1 MRSSKS
7 GESTLLVAG
16 AIALVFAIGVAGL
29 QAVGLGLRSMQL
41 HEAALV
47 AARTMA
53 HGLRVGD
60 PAAMPCWEASDGL
73 LRPAAY
79 SDAEV
84 CRAVVSNMGGLDPRQ
99 ASVRVKQAGMD
110 LVGNP
115 TRFTVTISYREPVS
129 SPVLRLFVGDNFVAT
144 SDATYSI
151 Y

>member
-1 MRSSKS
+1 MKS

-29 QAVGLGLRSMQL
+29 QAVGFGLRSMQL
-41 HEAALV
+41 HEAAL
-47 AARTMA
+47 AASRTMA
-53 HGLRVGD
+53 HGLRVGNSG
-60 PAAMPCWEASDGL
+60 AMPCWEASDGL

-99 ASVRVKQAGMD
+99 ASVRVRQAGLD

-129 SPVLRLFVGDNFVAT
+129 SPVLRLFVGDSFVAT

>member
-29 QAVGLGLRSMQL
+29 QAVGFGLRSMQL

-60 PAAMPCWEASDGL
+60 PAAMSCWEASDGL

-84 CRAVVSNMGGLDPRQ
+84 CRAVVSNLGGLDPRQ

-144 SDATYSI
+144 GDATYSI

>member
-29 QAVGLGLRSMQL
+29 QAVGFGLRSMQL

-60 PAAMPCWEASDGL
+60 PAAMSCWEASDGL

-84 CRAVVSNMGGLDPRQ
+84 CRAVVSNLDRLDPRQ

>member
-29 QAVGLGLRSMQL
+29 QAVGFGLRSMQL

-60 PAAMPCWEASDGL
+60 PAAMSCWEASDGL

-84 CRAVVSNMGGLDPRQ
+84 CRAVVSNLGGLDPRQ

-129 SPVLRLFVGDNFVAT
+129 SPVLRLIVGDNFVAT

>member
-7 GESTLLVAG
+7 GESTLLVAA
-16 AIALVFAIGVAGL
+16 AISLVFAIGVAGL
-29 QAVGLGLRSMQL
+29 QAVGFGLRSMQL

-47 AARTMA
+47 ASRTMA
-53 HGLRVGD
+53 QGLRVGN
-60 PAAMPCWEASDGL
+60 PSAVPCWEASDGL

-79 SDAEV
+79 DEAEV

-99 ASVRVKQAGMD
+99 ATVRVRQAGMD
-110 LVGNP
+110 LLGNP
-115 TRFTVTISYREPVS
+115 TRFTVTITYREPVN
-129 SPVLRLFVGDNFVAT
+129 SPVLRLFVGDSFVAT

>member
-84 CRAVVSNMGGLDPRQ
+84 CRAVVSNLGGLDPRQ

>member
-29 QAVGLGLRSMQL
+29 QAVGFGLRSMQL

-60 PAAMPCWEASDGL
+60 PAAMSCWEASDGL

-84 CRAVVSNMGGLDPRQ
+84 CRAVVSNLDGLDPRQ

>member
-29 QAVGLGLRSMQL
+29 QAVGFGLRSMQL

-60 PAAMPCWEASDGL
+60 PAAMSCWEASDGL

-84 CRAVVSNMGGLDPRQ
+84 CRAIVSNLDGLDPRQ

-129 SPVLRLFVGDNFVAT
+129 SPVLRLIVGDNFVAT

>member
-29 QAVGLGLRSMQL
+29 QAVGFGLRSMQL
-41 HEAALV
+41 HEAAVV

-60 PAAMPCWEASDGL
+60 PAAMSCWEASDGL

-84 CRAVVSNMGGLDPRQ
+84 CRAVVANLGGLDPRQ

>member
-1 MRSSKS
+1 
-7 GESTLLVAG
+7 
-16 AIALVFAIGVAGL
+16 
-29 QAVGLGLRSMQL
+29 MQL

-60 PAAMPCWEASDGL
+60 PAAMSCWEAGDGL

-84 CRAVVSNMGGLDPRQ
+84 CRAVVSNLGGLDPRQ

>member
-1 MRSSKS
+1 MRRSKS

-16 AIALVFAIGVAGL
+16 AIAPVFAIGVAGL
-29 QAVGLGLRSMQL
+29 QAVGFGLRSMQL

-47 AARTMA
+47 ASRTMA

-84 CRAVVSNMGGLDPRQ
+84 CRAVVSNMGGLDPRH
-99 ASVRVKQAGMD
+99 ASVQVKQAGMD
-110 LVGNP
+110 LAGNP

-129 SPVLRLFVGDNFVAT
+129 SPVLRLFLGDNFVAT

>member
-29 QAVGLGLRSMQL
+29 QAVGFGLRSMQL

-60 PAAMPCWEASDGL
+60 PAAMSCWEASDGL

-84 CRAVVSNMGGLDPRQ
+84 CRAVVSNLGGLDPRQ

>member
-1 MRSSKS
+1 MRSLKS

-29 QAVGLGLRSMQL
+29 QAIGFGLRSMQL
-41 HEAALV
+41 HEAAVV
-47 AARTMA
+47 ASRTIA

-60 PAAMPCWEASDGL
+60 PGAMPCWEASDGL

-99 ASVRVKQAGMD
+99 ASVRVKPAGLD
-110 LVGNP
+110 IAGNP
-115 TRFTVTISYREPVS
+115 TRFTVTITYREAVT
-129 SPVLRLFVGDNFVAT
+129 SPVLRLFVGDSFVAT